1 MVCCGHP
8 HKEKTETMKNKT
20 RLWFSILL
28 VLSLGVFALSVVT
41 AQDDDEEATEEA
53 TEEMA
58 AATEEATTE
67 MTEEAMLAAT
77 EEATEEAA
85 TEEATEEAA
94 TEEVTEEATEGV
106 TPPAVPTSSVA
117 NEYVIQ
123 PGDTLFS
130 IANRFGVSVTDL
142 AEANDIV
149 NPSRIFWGLTLQI
162 PTGGDDDDDAADT
175 GGPTATEEATPT
187 SAPDDDDAT
196 LETYTVRTGDNLYR
210 ISLRYGTTIARL
222 VELNPVITN
231 ENVIFVGQEILV
243 PAS

>member
-41 AQDDDEEATEEA
+41 AQDDEEEATEEA

-77 EEATEEAA
+77 EEA
-85 TEEATEEAA
+85 
-94 TEEVTEEATEGV
+94 TEEATEGV